1 MAEGVKGLL
10 IAKSETFVVWALRRE
25 AESRRTWSGF
35 GGLSIAGVVEA
46 LEMEERNVLT
56 KIGRAHV

>member
-46 LEMEERNVLT
+46 LVAEA
-56 KIGRAHV
+56 GRGPGAG